1 MDITAEEVRSLENMD
16 AEDGGVGEG
25 GDVVRVVDGG
35 AGDAIVMGGDD
46 RGRGDRG
53 RGDRRRGDRGRGD
66 RGRGDRGRGRGD
78 RERGDRG
85 RGLGDRGQGDRGR
98 GRGGEVNFYAEYIH
112 VYYY

>member
-53 RGDRRRGDRGRGD
+53 RGLQWRIQGGGKP
-66 RGRGDRGRGRGD
+66 
-78 RERGDRG
+78 
-85 RGLGDRGQGDRGR
+85 GLCPP
-98 GRGGEVNFYAEYIH
+98 
-112 VYYY
+112 